1 MEGQCINK
9 KLLCLYS
16 DEKKSDNG
24 IRDAVRRD
32 FYLYLK
38 LAKKNVIKFS
48 LELSEISNQN
58 MASLQC

>member
-1 MEGQCINK
+1 MEVQCIN

-16 DEKKSDNG
+16 DEKKSNNG
-24 IRDAVRRD
+24 IREAVHRD

-38 LAKKNVIKFS
+38 LVKKNVIKFS